1 MHVKAKKTAF
11 LGLLA
16 ALAVLLVIFG
26 SVFESS
32 TLFFLCAAAFCVG
45 IADREWG
52 VKYGGI
58 FLAASFLVAFFVS
71 PVKMYCFTYMAMG
84 LYLWISEIL
93 WNHISKSE
101 IKNKTAVLWTG
112 RYLIFNVIYLPIVV
126 FFPSFFIAKEI
137 RGNILIL
144 FLFAGQVG
152 LFIFEKAHEYF
163 QLFIWNKLRRYMFR

>member
-16 ALAVLLVIFG
+16 AFSVLLIILG

-45 IADREWG
+45 IANREWG
-52 VKYGGI
+52 VKYGGA
-58 FLAASFLVAFFVS
+58 FLAASSLTAFFVS
-71 PVKMYCFTYMAMG
+71 PVKMYCFTYTAMG

-93 WNHISKSE
+93 WDRISKSQ
-101 IKNKTAVLWTG
+101 IKNKTAVLWAG
-112 RYLIFNVIYLPIVV
+112 RYIIFNVIYLPVIGL
-126 FFPSFFIAKEI
+126 FPSLFIAKEAGGKI
-137 RGNILIL
+137 IVIFAL
-144 FLFAGQVG
+144 AGQAG

-163 QLFIWNKLRRYMFR
+163 QLFIWNKLRRYVFK